1 MLGTATSGSGFI
13 YSKNGYIITNAHV
26 VERATGGKCLVTMWD
41 STRKQAIVHSM
52 DQQSDI
58 AVLRLLDVACDE
70 DLPVATI
77 GKSG

>member
-1 MLGTATSGSGFI
+1 
-13 YSKNGYIITNAHV
+13 
-26 VERATGGKCLVTMWD
+26 MWD

-58 AVLRLLDVACDE
+58 AVLRLLDVTYDE